1 MLRKNIKRKDLI
13 DNVYFNIGFSK
24 TISENIVYDIFN
36 LFINNIISNNVVKIS
51 NFGNFI
57 KKNKKQR
64 IGRNPKTKES
74 KVISSRNIITFK
86 PSNALKKKINLY
98 KQ

>member
-13 DNVYFNIGFSK
+13 ANVYFNIGFSK
-24 TISENIVYDIFN
+24 TISENIVSDIFN
-36 LFINNIISNNVVKIS
+36 LFINNIISNNVLKIS

-64 IGRNPKTKES
+64 IGRNPKTKEV
-74 KVISSRNIITFK
+74 KVISSRNIIIFK
-86 PSNALKKKINLY
+86 ASNLLKKRINQY
-98 KQ
+98 

>member
-13 DNVYFNIGFSK
+13 ANVYFNIGFSK

-36 LFINNIISNNVVKIS
+36 LFINNIISNNVLKIS

-64 IGRNPKTKES
+64 IGRNPKTKEV
-74 KVISSRNIITFK
+74 KVISSRNIIIFK
-86 PSNALKKKINLY
+86 PSNLLKKRINQY
-98 KQ
+98 

>member
-13 DNVYFNIGFSK
+13 ANVYFNIGFSK

-36 LFINNIISNNVVKIS
+36 LFINNIISNNVLKIS

-57 KKNKKQR
+57 KKSKKQR
-64 IGRNPKTKES
+64 IGRNPKTKEV
-74 KVISSRNIITFK
+74 KIITSRNIIIFK
-86 PSNALKKKINLY
+86 ASNLLKKRINQY
-98 KQ
+98 

>member
-13 DNVYFNIGFSK
+13 ANVYFNIGFSK

-36 LFINNIISNNVVKIS
+36 LFIDNIISNNVLKIS

-64 IGRNPKTKES
+64 IGRNPRTKEI
-74 KVISSRNIITFK
+74 KVISSRNIIIFK
-86 PSNALKKKINLY
+86 PSNLLKKRINQY
-98 KQ
+98 

>member
-13 DNVYFNIGFSK
+13 ANVYFNIGFSK

-36 LFINNIISNNVVKIS
+36 LFINNIISNNVLKIS

-64 IGRNPKTKES
+64 IGRNPKTQEV
-74 KVISSRNIITFK
+74 KVISSRNIIIFK
-86 PSNALKKKINLY
+86 ASNLLKKKINQY
-98 KQ
+98 

>member
-36 LFINNIISNNVVKIS
+36 LFINNIISNNVLKIS

-64 IGRNPKTKES
+64 IGRNPKTKEV
-74 KVISSRNIITFK
+74 KVISSRNIIIFK
-86 PSNALKKKINLY
+86 PSNLLKKRINHY
-98 KQ
+98 

>member
-13 DNVYFNIGFSK
+13 ANVYFNIGFSK

-36 LFINNIISNNVVKIS
+36 LFIDNIISNNVLKIS

-57 KKNKKQR
+57 KKSKKQR
-64 IGRNPKTKES
+64 IGRNPKTKEV
-74 KVISSRNIITFK
+74 KVISSRNIIIFK
-86 PSNALKKKINLY
+86 ASNFLKKRIN
-98 KQ
+98 QF

>member
-13 DNVYFNIGFSK
+13 ANVYFNIGFSK

-36 LFINNIISNNVVKIS
+36 LFINNIISNNVLKIS

-64 IGRNPKTKES
+64 IGRNPRTKEV
-74 KVISSRNIITFK
+74 KVISSRNIIIFK
-86 PSNALKKKINLY
+86 PSNLLKKRINQY
-98 KQ
+98 

>member
-13 DNVYFNIGFSK
+13 ANVYLNIGFSK

-36 LFINNIISNNVVKIS
+36 LFINNIISNNVLKIS

-64 IGRNPKTKES
+64 IGRNHKTKEV
-74 KVISSRNIITFK
+74 KVISSRNVIIFK
-86 PSNALKKKINLY
+86 ASNLLKKKINQY
-98 KQ
+98 

>member
-13 DNVYFNIGFSK
+13 ANVYFNIGFSK

-36 LFINNIISNNVVKIS
+36 LFINNIISNNVIKIS

-64 IGRNPKTKES
+64 IGRNPKTKEA
-74 KVISSRNIITFK
+74 KVISSRNIIIFK
-86 PSNALKKKINLY
+86 ASNLLKKRINHY
-98 KQ
+98 

>member
-13 DNVYFNIGFSK
+13 ANVYFNIGFSK

-36 LFINNIISNNVVKIS
+36 LFINNIISNNVLKIS

-57 KKNKKQR
+57 KKSKKQR
-64 IGRNPKTKES
+64 IGRNPKTKEV
-74 KVISSRNIITFK
+74 KVISSRKIIIFK
-86 PSNALKKKINLY
+86 PSNLLKKRINQY
-98 KQ
+98 

>member
-13 DNVYFNIGFSK
+13 TNVYFNIGFSK

-36 LFINNIISNNVVKIS
+36 LFINNIISNNVLKIS

-64 IGRNPKTKES
+64 IGRNPKTKEV
-74 KVISSRNIITFK
+74 KVISSRNIIIFRA
-86 PSNALKKKINLY
+86 SNSLKKRINQY
-98 KQ
+98 

>member
-13 DNVYFNIGFSK
+13 ANVYFNIGFSK

-36 LFINNIISNNVVKIS
+36 LFINNIISNNVIKIS

-64 IGRNPKTKES
+64 IGRNPKTKEV
-74 KVISSRNIITFK
+74 KVISSRNIIIFK
-86 PSNALKKKINLY
+86 ASNLLKKRINQY
-98 KQ
+98 

>member
-13 DNVYFNIGFSK
+13 ANVYFNIGFSK

-36 LFINNIISNNVVKIS
+36 LFIDNIISNNVLKIS

-64 IGRNPKTKES
+64 IGRNPKTKEV
-74 KVISSRNIITFK
+74 KVISSRNIIIFK
-86 PSNALKKKINLY
+86 ASNLLKKRINQY
-98 KQ
+98 

>member
-36 LFINNIISNNVVKIS
+36 LFINNIISNNVLKIS

-64 IGRNPKTKES
+64 IGRNPKTKEV
-74 KVISSRNIITFK
+74 KVISSRNIINFK
-86 PSNALKKKINLY
+86 PSNLLKKRINQY
-98 KQ
+98 

>member
-13 DNVYFNIGFSK
+13 ANVYFNIGFSK

-36 LFINNIISNNVVKIS
+36 LFINNIISNNVLKIS

-64 IGRNPKTKES
+64 IGRNPKTKEI
-74 KVISSRNIITFK
+74 KVISSRNIIIFK
-86 PSNALKKKINLY
+86 PSNLLKKRIN
-98 KQ
+98 Q

>member
-13 DNVYFNIGFSK
+13 ANVYFNIGFSK
-24 TISENIVYDIFN
+24 AISENIVYDIFN
-36 LFINNIISNNVVKIS
+36 LFINNIISNNVLKIS

-64 IGRNPKTKES
+64 IGRNPKTKEV
-74 KVISSRNIITFK
+74 KIISSRNIIIFK
-86 PSNALKKKINLY
+86 ASNLLKKRINKYL
-98 KQ
+98 

>member
-36 LFINNIISNNVVKIS
+36 LFINNIISNNVLKIS

-64 IGRNPKTKES
+64 IGRNPKTKEV
-74 KVISSRNIITFK
+74 KIISSRNVIIFK
-86 PSNALKKKINLY
+86 AANLLKERINQY
-98 KQ
+98 

>member
-13 DNVYFNIGFSK
+13 ANVYFNIGFSK

-36 LFINNIISNNVVKIS
+36 LFINNIISNNILKIS

-64 IGRNPKTKES
+64 IGRNPKTKEV
-74 KVISSRNIITFK
+74 KVISSRNIIIFK
-86 PSNALKKKINLY
+86 ASNLLKKRINQY
-98 KQ
+98 

>member
-36 LFINNIISNNVVKIS
+36 LFINNIISNNVLKIS

-64 IGRNPKTKES
+64 IGRNPKTKEV
-74 KVISSRNIITFK
+74 KIISARNIIIFK
-86 PSNALKKKINLY
+86 PSNLLKKRINQY
-98 KQ
+98 

>member
-36 LFINNIISNNVVKIS
+36 LLINNIISNNVLKIS

-64 IGRNPKTKES
+64 IGRNPKTKEV
-74 KVISSRNIITFK
+74 KVISSRNIIIFK
-86 PSNALKKKINLY
+86 PSNLLKKRINQY
-98 KQ
+98 

>member
-13 DNVYFNIGFSK
+13 ANVYFNIGFSK

-36 LFINNIISNNVVKIS
+36 LFINNIISNNGLKIS

-64 IGRNPKTKES
+64 IGRNPKTKEV
-74 KVISSRNIITFK
+74 KVISSRNIIIFK
-86 PSNALKKKINLY
+86 PSNLLKKRINQY
-98 KQ
+98 

>member
-13 DNVYFNIGFSK
+13 VNVYFNIGFSK

-36 LFINNIISNNVVKIS
+36 LFIDNIISNNVLKIS

-64 IGRNPKTKES
+64 IGRNPKTKEV
-74 KVISSRNIITFK
+74 KVISSRNIIIFK
-86 PSNALKKKINLY
+86 PSNLLKKRINQY
-98 KQ
+98 

>member
-13 DNVYFNIGFSK
+13 ANVYFNIGFSK

-36 LFINNIISNNVVKIS
+36 LFINNIISYNVLKIS

-64 IGRNPKTKES
+64 IGRNPKTKEV
-74 KVISSRNIITFK
+74 KFISSRNIIIFK
-86 PSNALKKKINLY
+86 ASNLLKKRINQY
-98 KQ
+98 

>member
-13 DNVYFNIGFSK
+13 ANVYLNIGFSK

-36 LFINNIISNNVVKIS
+36 LFIDNIISNNVLKIS

-64 IGRNPKTKES
+64 IGRNPKTKEV
-74 KVISSRNIITFK
+74 KVISSRNIIIFK
-86 PSNALKKKINLY
+86 PSNLLKKRINHY
-98 KQ
+98 

>member
-13 DNVYFNIGFSK
+13 ANVYLNIGFSK

-36 LFINNIISNNVVKIS
+36 LFINNIISNNVLKIS

-64 IGRNPKTKES
+64 IGRNPKTKEV
-74 KVISSRNIITFK
+74 KVISSRNIIIFK
-86 PSNALKKKINLY
+86 PSNLLKKRINQY
-98 KQ
+98 

>member
-13 DNVYFNIGFSK
+13 ANVYLNIGFSK

-36 LFINNIISNNVVKIS
+36 LFINNIISNNVLKIS

-64 IGRNPKTKES
+64 IGRNPKTKEV
-74 KVISSRNIITFK
+74 KVISSRNIIIFK
-86 PSNALKKKINLY
+86 PSNLLKKRINHY
-98 KQ
+98 

>member
-13 DNVYFNIGFSK
+13 ANVYFNIGFSK

-36 LFINNIISNNVVKIS
+36 LFINNIISNNVLKIS

-64 IGRNPKTKES
+64 IGRNPKTKEV
-74 KVISSRNIITFK
+74 KIISSRNIIIFK
-86 PSNALKKKINLY
+86 PSNLLKKRINQY
-98 KQ
+98 

>member
-13 DNVYFNIGFSK
+13 ANVYFNIGFSK

-36 LFINNIISNNVVKIS
+36 LFINNIISNNVLKIS

-57 KKNKKQR
+57 KKSKKQR
-64 IGRNPKTKES
+64 IGRNPKTKEV
-74 KVISSRNIITFK
+74 KVISSRKIIIFK
-86 PSNALKKKINLY
+86 ASNLLKKRINQY
-98 KQ
+98 

>member
-13 DNVYFNIGFSK
+13 ANVYFNIGFSK

-36 LFINNIISNNVVKIS
+36 LFIDNIISNNVLKIS

-57 KKNKKQR
+57 KKKKKQR
-64 IGRNPKTKES
+64 IGRNPKTKEV
-74 KVISSRNIITFK
+74 KVISARNIIIFK
-86 PSNALKKKINLY
+86 PSNLLKKRINLY
-98 KQ
+98 

>member
-13 DNVYFNIGFSK
+13 ANVYFNIGFSK

-36 LFINNIISNNVVKIS
+36 LFINNIISSNVLKIS

-64 IGRNPKTKES
+64 IGRNPKTKEV
-74 KVISSRNIITFK
+74 KIISSRNIIIFK
-86 PSNALKKKINLY
+86 ASNLLKKRINQY
-98 KQ
+98 

>member
-36 LFINNIISNNVVKIS
+36 LFINNIISNNVLKIS

-64 IGRNPKTKES
+64 IGRNPKTKEV
-74 KVISSRNIITFK
+74 KVISSRNVIIFK
-86 PSNALKKKINLY
+86 ASNLLKKKINQY
-98 KQ
+98 

>member
-13 DNVYFNIGFSK
+13 ANVYLNIGFSK

-36 LFINNIISNNVVKIS
+36 LFINNIISNNVLKIS

-57 KKNKKQR
+57 KKNKKER
-64 IGRNPKTKES
+64 IGRNPKTKEV
-74 KVISSRNIITFK
+74 KVISSRNIIIFK
-86 PSNALKKKINLY
+86 ASNLLKKRIN
-98 KQ
+98 QN